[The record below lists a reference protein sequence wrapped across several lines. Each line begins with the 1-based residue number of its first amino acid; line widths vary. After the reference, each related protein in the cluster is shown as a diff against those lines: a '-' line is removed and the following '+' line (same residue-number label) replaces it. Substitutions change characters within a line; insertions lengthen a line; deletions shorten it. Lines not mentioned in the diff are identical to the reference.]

1 MDKTQTYRIRV
12 RGYLD
17 DSYSDRLHGMTI
29 TPVEQEDDNGETFL
43 YGQLPDQ
50 AALAGVMSY
59 LYDLQL
65 PVVTVEI
72 VGDEEGE

>member
-17 DSYSDRLHGMTI
+17 DGYSDRLLGMTI
-29 TPVEQEDDNGETFL
+29 TPVDQDDDNEDTFL

-65 PVVTVEI
+65 PVVMVEI
-72 VGDEEGE
+72 VGDE